1 MAKPDAS
8 KPIIKPSRKTK
19 LREDV
24 DTSNEVM
31 GEGGED
37 VEVTPSLPEPLELP
51 AGNLNERGAAKDE
64 EEAKPCRQLVSDEL
78 KDMVTQEP
86 LHLSA
91 SINGNRYERVTS
103 CHSSRALPGGDLTFE
118 LTIVVPWDQHVYF
131 ERGDSVVVYR
141 GEEKVFTG
149 VIKAKAVAE
158 TVSARAVTISG
169 GVVSRPD
176 SGPEIYTL
184 ENVVA
189 LMSKSIQSSDGNWY
203 KSETTASY
211 DASKGSRAAFIS
223 ALTDF
228 NASVLEA
235 AIGRGAGDAGD
246 CQDAPP
252 VQGNVVV
259 DFLEDF

>member
-86 LHLSA
+86 LHVYA
-91 SINGNRYERVTS
+91 IINGNSYERVTS
-103 CHSSRALPGGDLTFE
+103 YRAIQLFPSEVLTFE
-118 LTIVVPWDQHVYF
+118 LTI
-131 ERGDSVVVYR
+131 
-141 GEEKVFTG
+141 KVFLEQPIYFGLSDKVVLCLGSEKIFTG
-149 VIKAKAVAE
+149 IIESLDVAE
-158 TVSARAVTISG
+158 TWSERFITISG
-169 GVVSRPD
+169 RVVSRPD

-184 ENVVA
+184 ESVVA

-203 KSETTASY
+203 KSETTATY

-235 AIGRGAGDAGD
+235 AIGRGAGDGED
-246 CQDAPP
+246 CTDSPP